1 MSRWQCSQK
10 PELVPVPLTQ
20 SRYNQ
25 ILAEVAELLY
35 AGWAS
40 SLCPSQ
46 TSSLALS
53 NGPQLSRIHRRVLAA
68 ERTGSH
74 E

>member
-1 MSRWQCSQK
+1 MSKWQCSQK

-20 SRYNQ
+20 GRYDQ

-35 AGWAS
+35 TGWAS
-40 SLCPSQ
+40 SVCSPQ
-46 TSSLALS
+46 TSLACS
-53 NGPQLSRIHRRVLAA
+53 TGPQSSRTQRRARAA